1 MSFAEDKATTP
12 SAVTPRALVWVVAT
26 LGLQSLQLL
35 AGRRYA
41 GETAPFL
48 YALCLGLAW
57 LACSLGTHK
66 GASASRR
73 YWVRPQ
79 VTLFVQAAF
88 MILLLSLA
96 THSIDKR
103 TLNELYLGI
112 LLLAVMGLLSALLAR
127 DTSTETFD
135 AFRKRGTRLFL
146 VGCFG
151 SSLYLLGASMRPS
164 ENAVMAALV
173 IPIFFVLLPNLAG
186 LLLAWLLSKLP
197 SATWRDDLAQDQGLR
212 LSTNPG
218 HTTAAFALS
227 HIYFNSSFAFIA
239 FPALLVLFGYGTSR
253 STEPVATPKA
263 LGWLFFPLA
272 LPLLA
277 AATIHVFD
285 PPIVV
290 DNVAASHAVVG
301 IFFVALM
308 PVLPAMSLAIA
319 AVIDR
324 ARGVRALPGVGLIA
338 AVILI
343 SLVVAA
349 PHLQQEL
356 AGLFRD
362 DLVSEDGSP
371 VWTNLPVGNVHQAQ
385 ALAGLLLVAW
395 TSTRAWQ
402 MFRRDLQ
409 PSLLPLAFAAVATV
423 GTAALRVP
431 IDGATGA
438 AYALA
443 AGALIGLL
451 IQLLPVRAVGEP
463 SEAAESS
470 PA

>member
-1 MSFAEDKATTP
+1 MSSAEDKTATP
-12 SAVTPRALVWVVAT
+12 SAVTPRALVWIIAT
-26 LGLQSLQLL
+26 LGLQSLHLL

-48 YALCLGLAW
+48 YALLVGLAW
-57 LACSLGTHK
+57 LGCSLGTHQ

-73 YWVRPQ
+73 YWLRPEIA
-79 VTLFVQAAF
+79 LFVQAALI
-88 MILLLSLA
+88 ILLLSLA
-96 THSIDKR
+96 THGPNEG
-103 TLNELYLGI
+103 TVNELLLG
-112 LLLAVMGLLSALLAR
+112 LFFLAVMGLLTARLAH
-127 DTSTETFD
+127 DTSTETFA
-135 AFRKRGTRLFL
+135 AFRRRGTRLFL

-151 SSLYLLGASMRPS
+151 SSLYLLEASMRPS
-164 ENAVMAALV
+164 ENAVMSALV

-197 SATWRDDLAQDQGLR
+197 SATSRDDLAQDQGFR

-218 HTTAAFALS
+218 HTSAAFALS

-239 FPALLVLFGYGTSR
+239 FPALLVLFGYGKSR
-253 STEPVATPKA
+253 STESVATPKA
-263 LGWLFFPLA
+263 MGWLFFPLA

-290 DNVAASHAVVG
+290 DKIAASHAVVG
-301 IFFVALM
+301 IFFVALV
-308 PVLPAMSLAIA
+308 PVLPAMALAIA

-324 ARGVRALPGVGLIA
+324 ARGVRAVPGVGLIGVA
-338 AVILI
+338 ILI
-343 SLVVAA
+343 ALVVAA
-349 PHLQQEL
+349 PRLQQEL
-356 AGLFRD
+356 TGLFRS
-362 DLVSEDGSP
+362 DLTAEDGSP
-371 VWTNLPVGNVHQAQ
+371 VWTKLPIGNVHRAQ

-402 MFRRDLQ
+402 MFRRDFQ
-409 PSLLPLAFAAVATV
+409 PSLLPLLFAAVATV
-423 GTAALRVP
+423 GTAAVRVP

-443 AGALIGLL
+443 AGALVGLL
-451 IQLLPVRAVGEP
+451 LQLLPVRAVGVP
-463 SEAAESS
+463 SESAESS